1 MLHMEKMKNARN
13 IINVKLASNKK
24 DYLKWV
30 SKPSYMSRKI
40 CDNDLV
46 AIRKDKVILTLNK
59 PSYIGMCFLEL
70 SKVLMY
76 ECRYDYLENIYG
88 NNRNY

>member
-1 MLHMEKMKNARN
+1 MENVRN
-13 IINVKLASNKK
+13 RINVKLASNKK
-24 DYLKWV
+24 DYSKWT
-30 SKPSYMSRKI
+30 SKPSYMSHKI
-40 CDNDLV
+40 FDNDLV

-59 PSYIGMCFLEL
+59 PAYIGMCFLEL

-76 ECRYDYLENIYG
+76 ECRYDYVENIYG